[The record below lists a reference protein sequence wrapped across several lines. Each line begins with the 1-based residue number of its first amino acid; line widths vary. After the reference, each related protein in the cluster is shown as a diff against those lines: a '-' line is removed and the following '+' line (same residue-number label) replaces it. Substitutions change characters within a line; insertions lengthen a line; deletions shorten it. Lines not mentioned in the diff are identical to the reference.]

1 MTGRRTALFL
11 TEEPLGERLAGPAI
25 RALELA
31 RAVARSGAVDVV
43 RLVSLTSCDRTDP
56 DVELSAGGPDLVDVA
71 EASSVVVLQ
80 GDVLNRVPGLSDIDV
95 PVVVDAYD
103 PFHL

>member
-56 DVELSAGGPDLVDVA
+56 DVELSGAGPGLVDVA
-71 EASSVVVLQ
+71 AASSVVVLQ
-80 GDVLNRVPGLSDIDV
+80 GDVLNRVP
-95 PVVVDAYD
+95 VVVDTYY